1 MNILNLCIA
10 IIALVIGV
18 LAYQKAGGGD
28 DLRKKTIEILAKMEK
43 NLKNEE
49 GEEEKEKKGKK

>member
-1 MNILNLCIA
+1 MNILNLCIG
-10 IIALVIGV
+10 IIALVIAV

-49 GEEEKEKKGKK
+49 GEEEKKGKK

>member
-1 MNILNLCIA
+1 MNILNLCIG
-10 IIALVIGV
+10 IIALVVAV

-43 NLKNEE
+43 YLK
-49 GEEEKEKKGKK
+49 EEEKKEKK

>member
-1 MNILNLCIA
+1 MNILNLCIG
-10 IIALVIGV
+10 IIALVIAV

-43 NLKNEE
+43 NLK
-49 GEEEKEKKGKK
+49 EKEEVEEKGKK

>member
-1 MNILNLCIA
+1 MNILNLCIG
-10 IIALVIGV
+10 IIALVIAV

-49 GEEEKEKKGKK
+49 EGEEQKKGKK